1 VDRLITT
8 KTVGAQSGMGVGT
21 ISPMR
26 NIELRTRSEVDL
38 VHDIFVADDRAT
50 NLANNLRLKVS
61 DISDLRLAFLST
73 VFSAA
78 G

>member
-1 VDRLITT
+1 
-8 KTVGAQSGMGVGT
+8 
-21 ISPMR
+21 MR